1 MWDYGWL
8 LVYIILSH
16 LNHSSQYILKTRP
29 NTFVYCV
36 VPTWMFKCYFFF
48 WKPAFLSKYQI
59 YIFIFY
65 VVMLSMFQCI
75 FITQYNSADPCAFRA
90 SRRNLRAGLG
100 CYQTQG
106 AKRLE
111 CLDQQ
116 GTYVYSCLIGFLR
129 WKISFE
135 KSIATIFLNYS
146 FAVSCQFRHYLH
158 QHWMPKSWC
167 HWEDKDLRFT
177 TKYINCS
184 L

>member
-8 LVYIILSH
+8 LVYIILSD

-100 CYQTQG
+100 CYQTLG
-106 AKRLE
+106 ATKTWVFRPTGNLCILMSNRLPALKNKFWKVN
-111 CLDQQ
+111 CNYFFKLFFC
-116 GTYVYSCLIGFLR
+116 SFL
-129 WKISFE
+129 
-135 KSIATIFLNYS
+135 
-146 FAVSCQFRHYLH
+146 QFRHYLH
-158 QHWMPKSWC
+158 QHWMHKSWC
-167 HWEDKDLRFT
+167 HCEDKDLRFT
-177 TKYINCS
+177 KKCINGS